1 MKLSNVI
8 EVEEQVKLL
17 VMEEERESRMKE
29 LEMEEQGERQ
39 ETVMGLESNLERLL
53 DKINTM
59 KAEEKV
65 TELQPDGQLANMM

>member
-29 LEMEEQGERQ
+29 FEMEEQGERQ

-65 TELQPDGQLANMM
+65 TELQADGQLANMM